1 MKMLEQ
7 VEALWNSRDKEQPF
21 VKGILLTKPAG
32 VEDSCNQRTQL
43 VEKWFV
49 LLGHSLF
56 YCKDKGS
63 AEYSGIFLTDL
74 FNPVI
79 ARVNQKLLDTFQLPE
94 DEQVSILKN
103 RMLSNR

>member
-21 VKGILLTKPAG
+21 VKGILLTKAG
-32 VEDSCNQRTQL
+32 EDSCNQRTQL

-94 DEQVSILKN
+94 DEQVSYIKEQN
-103 RMLSNR
+103 VK